1 MSNSSASGG
10 AAIWRVVM
18 LMGALLIRTSPAM
31 GGDGQDVQVSVQVD
45 GEVVRVQASYSVEAS
60 PRDVWSVLTDFEH
73 LPRFISN
80 MKSSVV
86 VARSGDLVTV
96 AQAGE
101 ASYGLIKFPFD
112 SVRELRLTPFEK
124 IQSRMI
130 SGSMKRYEGTT
141 ELFAEGTGT
150 RVTQRSES
158 VPGKWVPPAVGPY
171 FIEHE
176 TREQLS
182 EFRAEV
188 LRRRSAGKAADAAE
202 SLQPR

>member
-1 MSNSSASGG
+1 
-10 AAIWRVVM
+10 M
-18 LMGALLIRTSPAM
+18 LMAALLIATSPAR
-31 GGDGQDVQVSVQVD
+31 GGDAGQDIQVAVQVD
-45 GEVVRVQASYSVEAS
+45 GEVVRVHASYSVEAS

-73 LPRFISN
+73 LPRFIAN
-80 MKSSVV
+80 VKSSAV
-86 VARSGDLVTV
+86 VARNGDLVTV

-130 SGSMKRYEGTT
+130 SGSMTRYEGTT
-141 ELFAEGTGT
+141 ELIAEGAGT

-158 VPGKWVPPAVGPY
+158 VPGKWIPPAIGPY

-188 LRRRSAGKAADAAE
+188 LRRKSAPKAFDDTE
-202 SLQPR
+202 TRQPR